1 MAAMQ
6 RFTRAL
12 EAPDANR
19 VQARLLFARVFVNQH
34 KFDSA
39 QQQVALAFAES
50 RVGEASPVT
59 ADDFIEAANLFL
71 AMHDF
76 DLARRYYERA
86 RQAGA
91 ADEVVTIGMA
101 NTEIAEGKTSEA
113 QGQLAKL
120 GNPAE
125 FANNFEYTLAQ
136 ANIYRQQHQQFQ
148 AMTAFARANQLGG
161 EDDTAEL
168 AMQQVAGE
176 RGVQVSQRISLKSDV
191 LMHGI
196 FDDATI
202 NGLDRQIFRNPQT
215 GAIPP
220 PISSLE
226 TLWTNGIRTDLGK
239 FLR

>member
-1 MAAMQ
+1 MIR
-6 RFTRAL
+6 RFTLSLPARMPNCITAIRPC
-12 EAPDANR
+12 ATSARRKNR
-19 VQARLLFARVFVNQH
+19 VPTLRSILLNTGTALLTLGDAGRGDAALCPRAGGPGRQPRRRRGC
-34 KFDSA
+34 SSRESSSSSTSIEAA

-59 ADDFIEAANLFL
+59 ADDFIEAANIFL
-71 AMHDF
+71 AMNDF

-101 NTEIAEGKTSEA
+101 NSAIAQGRTSEA
-113 QGQLAKL
+113 QQQLAKL

-125 FANNFEYTLAQ
+125 FANNFDYTMAQ

-168 AMQQVAGE
+168 PCS
-176 RGVQVSQRISLKSDV
+176 RRPKSRV
-191 LMHGI
+191 C
-196 FDDATI
+196 
-202 NGLDRQIFRNPQT
+202 R
-215 GAIPP
+215 
-220 PISSLE
+220 
-226 TLWTNGIRTDLGK
+226 
-239 FLR
+239 